1 MQCPYCQLNTGGQHE
16 WGCPMR
22 VGESA
27 DYIMVDGVLYQ
38 RVYGMKRLSPLHP
51 GAIHIHTDFDAPL
64 KIDDDTT
71 L

>member
-1 MQCPYCQLNTGGQHE
+1 
-16 WGCPMR
+16 MR